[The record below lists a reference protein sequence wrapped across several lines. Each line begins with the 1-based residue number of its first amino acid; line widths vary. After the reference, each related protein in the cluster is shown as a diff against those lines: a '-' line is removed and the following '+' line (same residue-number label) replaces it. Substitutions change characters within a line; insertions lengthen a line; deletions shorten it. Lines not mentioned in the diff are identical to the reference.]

1 MAWKGDHLV
10 NCHEGFVFFKI
21 ISYSE
26 FLSVQYIDLQ
36 IFVGGKEKKLE
47 QTNVYLAPLLE
58 GEAEGQVR
66 LPVMDWQ
73 RSSQRGFAF
82 LRSLVSCRLII
93 NHRAQENGQEE
104 ETQAACNSSVA
115 SANSS
120 LYRRAFVSLGSVR
133 GGSEALSWR
142 RVGLHPGLPDPMFS
156 VFRGGRENPIPCC
169 SFGIHKAA
177 RMQRNEDRIC
187 CSTQVNIDVL
197 VRRSAAGEADAATTK
212 ASINHSFN
220 TAAVIRF
227 IAGARPFQN
236 GYFCC

>member
-1 MAWKGDHLV
+1 MSNILTSKYL
-10 NCHEGFVFFKI
+10 
-21 ISYSE
+21 
-26 FLSVQYIDLQ
+26 
-36 IFVGGKEKKLE
+36 GGGREEEKKLE
-47 QTNVYLAPLLE
+47 QTNVCLAPLLE

-82 LRSLVSCRLII
+82 LRSLISCRLII

-120 LYRRAFVSLGSVR
+120 LYRRAFVLLSSVR
-133 GGSEALSWR
+133 GGSEALSWGGGL
-142 RVGLHPGLPDPMFS
+142 GLHPGPPDPMFS

-169 SFGIHKAA
+169 SFGIHEAA

-187 CSTQVNIDVL
+187 CSTQVNINVL
-197 VRRSAAGEADAATTK
+197 VRRSAAREADAATTK
-212 ASINHSFN
+212 TSINHSFN

-227 IAGARPFQN
+227 IAGAWPFQN